1 MVAKLIVSALILI
14 ALAVLIVLNF
24 NYRST
29 VNLFG
34 AQFENVSVIVIAIA
48 GFVLGVIYTVIIYV
62 INLLNKRKKES
73 QKKKREGLKQ
83 KEVELRQRE
92 VSAGAGE
99 ERSLRENASGAAGLG
114 ESAAPGASRP
124 SERVPI
130 IERALRRLR
139 GKK

>member
-14 ALAVLIVLNF
+14 ALAVLIVLNV

-62 INLLNKRKKES
+62 INLLNKQRKDS

-83 KEVELRQRE
+83 KEVELKQRE
-92 VSAGAGE
+92 VSAGTVE
-99 ERSLRENASGAAGLG
+99 ERSLRENAEVPEP
-114 ESAAPGASRP
+114 ES
-124 SERVPI
+124 VLV
-130 IERALRRLR
+130 RAVKRLR
-139 GKK
+139 GKPRPRSGA

>member
-14 ALAVLIVLNF
+14 ALAVLIVLNV

-48 GFVLGVIYTVIIYV
+48 GFVLGVVYTVVIYF
-62 INLLNKRKKES
+62 INLVNKRKKDS

-83 KEVELRQRE
+83 KEIELKQRAE
-92 VSAGAGE
+92 ASGGSE
-99 ERSLRENASGAAGLG
+99 DRGIREDTSGAAGVQ
-114 ESAAPGASRP
+114 ESAAAGASRP
-124 SERVPI
+124 SERVSV
-130 IERALRRLR
+130 IERAVRRLR
-139 GKK
+139 GKR